1 MNYKVL
7 YITLLSG
14 LLLAGCSKDNGMDPV
29 LNNRGI
35 ELSFRVDDFIRGAV
49 VRATDN
55 GSTAEQAVTDLYIL
69 MFREGTEQLI
79 GKYYIAVATVDGTFT
94 GGSYDLSDSKVALN
108 MTQAEAGKCEVYVVA
123 NVNAN
128 GLLTALNN
136 IMMTNPTALTALKAV
151 FKETAQPWYTNIAA
165 PILMTGKAT
174 HDFTVNYQLNSV
186 RLIRAVAK
194 IELNVKLTSGFQ
206 VVPTIS
212 SGNLAEYRYRYVN
225 FDTRTYVVKPMPTK
239 PANLTS
245 SSTDAW
251 PNTAG
256 WTPWGTLLNGATP
269 PDAGTGYTLDNNG
282 KVTGLRLITYLNER
296 DEAGAVVEIELPRVD
311 AGPLPPPEFGPEL
324 YRLPMPDKIERNT
337 WYRYDIEI

>member
-55 GSTAEQAVTDLYIL
+55 GSTAEQAVTSLYL
-69 MFREGTEQLI
+69 FLFDNTGANPVR
-79 GKYYIAVATVDGTFT
+79 YYIDGATFSGGTYSAADKKIT
-94 GGSYDLSDSKVALN
+94 LD
-108 MTQAEAGKCEVYVVA
+108 MTQAEAGARQVHIVA
-123 NVNAN
+123 NCGDLKTQLDGVTTVA
-128 GLLTALNN
+128 GLQS
-136 IMMTNPTALTALKAV
+136 V
-151 FKETAQPWYTNIAA
+151 FRDTPQPWSANIAS
-165 PILMTGKAT
+165 PILMSGSKT
-174 HDFTVNYQLNSV
+174 HDFRDVAGGGFQLNSV
-186 RLIRAVAK
+186 PLTRAIAK
-194 IELNVKLTSGFQ
+194 IELNVKLTPGFQ
-206 VVPTIS
+206 VVPTTNG
-212 SGNLAEYRYRYVN
+212 GNITEYRYRYVD

-239 PANLTS
+239 PANLGS
-245 SSTDAW
+245 SSANAW

-256 WTPWGTLLNGATP
+256 WTPWGALLNGATP